1 MRIKKYILCSDLT
14 ADSISVPGY
23 VTHTIWLL
31 RATTSTITH
40 QTHSKRLG
48 RRCNML
54 YCEITRF
61 DVFILH
67 LARARQANT
76 DRQRS
81 LSCASRPTPTYRS
94 HATRQTTTP
103 LLTLCTTNQ
112 FLFALWTRNF
122 SFGGP
127 SAICSYSRTARWVV
141 ETHSIIIC
149 MLT

>member
-1 MRIKKYILCSDLT
+1 MRIKKHILCSDLT

-54 YCEITRF
+54 YCEITRL

-81 LSCASRPTPTYRS
+81 LVARAVQPPPIGVTPPDK
-94 HATRQTTTP
+94 P
-103 LLTLCTTNQ
+103 LRRCLLCVPLAN
-112 FLFALWTRNF
+112 FCSPCGNF
-122 SFGGP
+122 SFGGS